1 MLGGQEDGR
10 LDRRPAGTLRHRCT
24 AHPVM
29 DTYVD
34 PLRLR
39 IFDPSGI
46 VAPDG
51 MACLSD
57 ENSRVE
63 IQARRGPFAM
73 HQILRMSARVE
84 ISA

>member
-1 MLGGQEDGR
+1 M
-10 LDRRPAGTLRHRCT
+10 AGWIDAPQAHYVTVAP